1 MAVAEFGIGARF
13 KILNLEVQ
21 LLSATPTL
29 KEVIMKNMSQ
39 QKKAL
44 IAAFDKGYRVPND
57 VKSDPEL
64 ERLSR
69 NIQKIDSAMED
80 A

>member
-1 MAVAEFGIGARF
+1 MPLIG
-13 KILNLEVQ
+13 E
-21 LLSATPTL
+21 LLDSWDDL
-29 KEVIMKNMSQ
+29 
-39 QKKAL
+39 
-44 IAAFDKGYRVPND
+44 PND